1 MPVKLFTEGVEPA
14 DPEAPIWRFMN
25 LRKFKD
31 LLATSELFFNRADRF
46 PQDEQ
51 EGIPPEE
58 YIVRARGLNPL
69 DVNDRLELNNSLA
82 TLAQFRES
90 MYVNCWYLFDEEKA
104 HTWETYGQDGVAVI
118 STYARLKAVL
128 DALPPEDDAHL
139 GLVRYGTKH
148 LTRYNT
154 MMFITTKREEF
165 AEDREV
171 RAMLWIRD
179 EYAGINRHYDIDNF
193 PHPRPLTPPDRARVK
208 DHHRRRIDIAALMTV
223 VVVNPK
229 ATPQLIAEV
238 ADLVKSAGYT
248 IPVRESGLARYAAF
262 LPF

>member
-14 DPEAPIWRFMN
+14 DPDAPIWRFMN
-25 LRKFKD
+25 LWKAKD
-31 LLATSELFFNRADRF
+31 LFATSELFFNRADRF

-51 EGIPPEE
+51 EGIPPDE
-58 YIVRARGLNPL
+58 YIIGVRGLNAL
-69 DVNDRLELNNSLA
+69 DLKDRLELNNDLA

-90 MYVNCWYLFDEEKA
+90 MYVNCWYLFDEERI
-104 HTWETYGQDGVAVI
+104 HTWKTYGDDGVAVV
-118 STYARLKAVL
+118 STYAKLKAAL
-128 DALPPEDDAHL
+128 DALPADDDAHL
-139 GLVRYGTKH
+139 GLVRYGTRH

-165 AEDREV
+165 ANDREV

-179 EYAGINRHYDIDNF
+179 KYAGINRHYDINNF
-193 PHPRPLTPPDRARVK
+193 PHPRPLTAPDPARVN
-208 DHHRRRIDIAALMTV
+208 DFHRRKVDISVLITE

-229 ATPQLIAEV
+229 ATPPLLDEV
-238 ADLVKSAGYT
+238 AQVVRNAGYA
-248 IPVRESGLARYAAF
+248 IPVNESVLARYSRF

>member
-46 PQDEQ
+46 QQDEQ
-51 EGIPPEE
+51 EGIPSEE
-58 YIVRARGLNPL
+58 YIIRARGLNPL
-69 DVNDRLELNNSLA
+69 DVRDRLELNNDLA
-82 TLAQFRES
+82 TLAQFREA

-104 HTWETYGQDGVAVI
+104 YTWETYGEDGVAVV
-118 STYARLKAVL
+118 STYGKLKTAL
-128 DALPPEDDAHL
+128 DTLPPEDDAHL
-139 GLVRYGTKH
+139 GLVRYGMKH

-165 AEDREV
+165 ADDREV

-179 EYAGINRHYDIDNF
+179 EYAGINRHYDIHNV
-193 PHPRPLTPPDRARVK
+193 PHPRPLTPPDPTRVK
-208 DHHRRRIDIAALMTV
+208 GYHRRRVDIAALVTEI
-223 VVVNPK
+223 VVNPK
-229 ATPQLIAEV
+229 ATSQMIARVGE
-238 ADLVKSAGYT
+238 LVKSARYAT
-248 IPVRESGLARYAAF
+248 PVRESGLARYSKL
-262 LPF
+262 LPL

>member
-1 MPVKLFTEGVEPA
+1 MPVKPFTEGVEPS
-14 DPEAPIWRFMN
+14 DPDAPIWRFMN

-31 LLATSELFFNRADRF
+31 LLSTSDLFFNRADRF

-58 YIVRARGLNPL
+58 YIIRVCGLNPL
-69 DVNDRLELNNSLA
+69 DVKDKLELNNNLA
-82 TLAQFRES
+82 TLAQFREA

-104 HTWETYGQDGVAVI
+104 YTWETYGNDGVAVV
-118 STYARLKAVL
+118 STYSRLRAAL
-128 DALPPEDDAHL
+128 NALPAEDDAHL
-139 GLVRYGTKH
+139 GLVRYGTQH
-148 LTRYNT
+148 LSRYNT

-165 AEDREV
+165 ARDREV

-179 EYAGINRHYDIDNF
+179 DYAGINRHHDINNA
-193 PHPRPLTPPDRARVK
+193 PHPRPLTSPNPERVK
-208 DHHRRRIDIAALMTV
+208 DYHRRRVDISTLVTE

-229 ATPQLIAEV
+229 ASSLLIAEV
-238 ADLVKSAGYT
+238 SELVKDAGLA
-248 IPVRESGLARYAAF
+248 IPVRESALARYSKF